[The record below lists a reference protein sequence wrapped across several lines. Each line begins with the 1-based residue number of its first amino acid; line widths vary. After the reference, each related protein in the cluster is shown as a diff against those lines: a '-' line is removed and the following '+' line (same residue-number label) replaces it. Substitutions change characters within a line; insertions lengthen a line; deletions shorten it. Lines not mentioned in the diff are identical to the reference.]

1 MEICR
6 NFEDFIQLT
15 FFRAEKLVKAARADT
30 STFGRS
36 TFFRRK
42 LKERRTKSLTK
53 NVVDDVTFENT
64 CDMAFPA
71 YERVTLRH
79 PQFQRSV

>member
-1 MEICR
+1 M
-6 NFEDFIQLT
+6 
-15 FFRAEKLVKAARADT
+15 AKAARSDT

-42 LKERRTKSLTK
+42 LKEKRAKSLAR
-53 NVVDDVTFENT
+53 NVVDDVSFENS

-79 PQFQRSV
+79 PPFQRSQLKKRNICSFYRSAPVFS